1 MFTQLDRKSV
11 MSSLF
16 AISKRDFIASTVMPV
31 NSESL
36 ILFSNNRPDCCRYP
50 LMVLAGLLLTARH
63 TATILKYAA
72 HWISRDA
79 VEIEGAALLAL
90 SR

>member
-16 AISKRDFIASTVMPV
+16 AISKRYFIASTVMPV

-50 LMVLAGLLLTARH
+50 LMVLAVAHRQTHRH
-63 TATILKYAA
+63 DI
-72 HWISRDA
+72 
-79 VEIEGAALLAL
+79 EIRCALDHFFLRIVHRVA
-90 SR
+90 